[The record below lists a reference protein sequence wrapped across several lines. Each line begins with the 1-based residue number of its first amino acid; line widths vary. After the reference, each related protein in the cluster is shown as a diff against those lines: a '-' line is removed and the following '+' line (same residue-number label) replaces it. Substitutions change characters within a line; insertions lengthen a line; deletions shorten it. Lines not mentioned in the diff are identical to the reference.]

1 GLADLVSRALANRPE
16 LQSARSRVSAQEA
29 AVDTARSGLFPSLFV
44 TGDYTFADPNQRVF
58 PPVDQF
64 TGTWSIGILAS
75 IDVGR
80 YPQYLAQEEQ
90 ARGRLDQARESSR
103 KIADAVTA
111 DVIRA
116 YLNLQEASGR
126 LASLREETA
135 QAEENDRVT
144 QERYRQGV
152 ALSSESLDA
161 QTLVV
166 RARLREQGALFDGL
180 VARAALA
187 RAVGE

>member
-1 GLADLVSRALANRPE
+1 M
-16 LQSARSRVSAQEA
+16 
-29 AVDTARSGLFPSLFV
+29 
-44 TGDYTFADPNQRVF
+44 
-58 PPVDQF
+58 
-64 TGTWSIGILAS
+64 
-75 IDVGR
+75 
-80 YPQYLAQEEQ
+80 
-90 ARGRLDQARESSR
+90 
-103 KIADAVTA
+103 TA

-126 LASLREETA
+126 LTSLREETA

-144 QERYRQGV
+144 QERYRQGI

-166 RARLREQGALFDGL
+166 HARLREQGALFDGL